1 MTMADYVLKIIDDK
15 AKLSD
20 RADEILKGDSPESV
34 TRLINDIKDTLR
46 ANKDLCALAAPQIGS
61 GKRVFCIKFSNGDIR
76 AFLNPMVLTHSK
88 GVHLSRETCA
98 SLGATEY
105 IIPRYDEVTVGYQT
119 PMGVPESNIFK
130 GAPAEVFQQMCELLD
145 GILLDDYGL
154 PLEKGFDDLN
164 KKDKNT
170 IIDMYLNWLEA
181 KSSNMRKE
189 IDESPSMKEIDRA
202 IDFEYELALGNV
214 KVEKLT
220 KEEEDRLNDSI
231 KKEAERKKAEAGGE

>member
-34 TRLINDIKDTLR
+34 TRLINDLKDTLR

-61 GKRVFCIKFSNGDIR
+61 GKRVFCIKFANGDIR
-76 AFLNPMVLTHSK
+76 AFLNPMVMTHSK
-88 GVHLSRETCA
+88 GMHLSRETCA

-154 PLEKGFDDLN
+154 LLEKGFDDLN

-189 IDESPSMKEIDRA
+189 IDESPSMKEKDRA
-202 IDFEYELALGNV
+202 IDFEYELAMGNV
-214 KVEKLT
+214 KIEKLT
-220 KEEEDRLNDSI
+220 KEEEDRLNDNI
-231 KKEAERKKAEAGGE
+231 KKEAERIKAEAGGE

>member
-15 AKLSD
+15 EKLSD

-34 TRLINDIKDTLR
+34 TRLINDLKDTLR

-61 GKRVFCIKFSNGDIR
+61 GKRVFCIKFANGDIR
-76 AFLNPMVLTHSK
+76 AFLNPMILTHSN

-154 PLEKGFDDLN
+154 EVLDGFDKL
-164 KKDKNT
+164 KKEDKKAV
-170 IIDMYLNWLEA
+170 IDMYLSSLEK
-181 KSSNMRKE
+181 KSSDLHEE
-189 IDESPSMKEIDRA
+189 IEKTPSMKEIDRA
-202 IDFEYELALGNV
+202 IDFEYELAMGNV

>member
-34 TRLINDIKDTLR
+34 TRLINDLKDTLR

-214 KVEKLT
+214 KVVKLT